1 MHSIVESTEDL
12 PLEQIRALSEF
23 RYQIRKFLHFSER
36 VERDHGLEPNQH
48 QLLLA
53 VKGFAGEGLGPTI
66 GYLAERMRVRHNSAV
81 ELIDRMELHGMVH
94 RRASEHDRRQVMVT
108 LSDAGGQILRALA
121 AQHVAEIQ
129 QAGPGLVAALQQVL
143 KGESDTGAGGVED
156 T

>member
-1 MHSIVESTEDL
+1 
-12 PLEQIRALSEF
+12 
-23 RYQIRKFLHFSER
+23 
-36 VERDHGLEPNQH
+36 
-48 QLLLA
+48 
-53 VKGFAGEGLGPTI
+53 
-66 GYLAERMRVRHNSAV
+66 
-81 ELIDRMELHGMVH
+81 
-94 RRASEHDRRQVMVT
+94 MVT